1 MGLRGDFLRKT
12 PSCNLAQSDKLKLK
26 PRRVQPGCQHSEHA
40 GDTHTHT
47 RTDVEAGRVTV
58 GLSTVDSLQTTVTTG
73 FWLRAQ
79 KTLHG
84 SL

>member
-47 RTDVEAGRVTV
+47 D
-58 GLSTVDSLQTTVTTG
+58 
-73 FWLRAQ
+73 
-79 KTLHG
+79 
-84 SL
+84 